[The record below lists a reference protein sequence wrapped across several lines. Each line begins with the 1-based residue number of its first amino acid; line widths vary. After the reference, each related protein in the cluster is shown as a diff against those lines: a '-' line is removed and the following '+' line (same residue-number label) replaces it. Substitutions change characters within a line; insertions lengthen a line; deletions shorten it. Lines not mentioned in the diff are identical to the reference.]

1 MEKGTLINKFCVSI
15 QMHMLTQCFIKAC
28 AIVHTVRFSIYVGVS
43 IPGGIVTSEDLCHCM
58 LHLGS

>member
-1 MEKGTLINKFCVSI
+1 
-15 QMHMLTQCFIKAC
+15 MHMLTQCFIKAC